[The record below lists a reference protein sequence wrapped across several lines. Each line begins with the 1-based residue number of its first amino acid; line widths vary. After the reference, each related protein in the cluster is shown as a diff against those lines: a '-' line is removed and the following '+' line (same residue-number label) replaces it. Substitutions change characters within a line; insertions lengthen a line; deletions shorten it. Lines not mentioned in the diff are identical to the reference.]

1 MGAVRN
7 KGILIMGYFSK
18 LGIIGWDRIEPVI
31 LGAILS
37 NKSVLLN
44 GYHGSNKTEGCK
56 RISEAVFGEG
66 TKFVP
71 YDTSLVNAD
80 DLLGFLNPA
89 KLAKGEMAFIST
101 PDSIWDA
108 TSCLLDEINRCNPY
122 NAAKFFE
129 IVRSRT
135 INGRETALEFVWA
148 ACNPPS
154 KYNTSHMDA
163 AQVSRFVVLNVPTF
177 RDLTVAQRRM
187 VMGLNTDDSVGSLKP
202 LIDAARVAKVSKGQ
216 EKAINEITMKLATT
230 LNGKGVEFSGRQ
242 VRDLHFL
249 LMNMDR
255 VSSTF
260 TDLPEISE
268 ESMTDAI
275 MGLVPECTGLIRTQ
289 ADATALRAEVVTIM
303 KGFKLSDPILTAST
317 VAELAKAQAKDVQG
331 WAGALTDMVM
341 VEEDPKAVTAG
352 WQEITKRGDI
362 PSAIFD
368 ALRQSFAA
376 KDAILTLTNL
386 DKDIPVVDAANVLAA
401 SLKTFG
407 PRATKKRKT
416 KSKK

>member
-1 MGAVRN
+1 MS
-7 KGILIMGYFSK
+7 YFSK
-18 LGIIGWDRIEPVI
+18 LGIIGWDRIEPII
-31 LGAILS
+31 LAAILS

-44 GYHGSNKTEGCK
+44 GAHGSNKTEGCK

-66 TKFVP
+66 SKFVP

-80 DLLGFLNPA
+80 DLLGFLHPGE
-89 KLAKGEMAFIST
+89 LAKGNMEYIST
-101 PDSIWDA
+101 PDSIWDC

-135 INGRETALEFVWA
+135 INGRETALQFVWA

-154 KYNTSHMDA
+154 KYNTAHMDA
-163 AQVSRFVVLNVPTF
+163 AQVSRFVVLNVPNF
-177 RDLTVAQRRM
+177 KDLTVAQRRAI
-187 VMGLNTDDSVGSLKP
+187 MGLNTDDSVGGSLKP
-202 LIDAARVAKVSKGQ
+202 LIDDARVAKVSRGQ

-242 VRDLHFL
+242 VRDLHSL

-275 MGLVPECTGLIRTQ
+275 MGLVPECTGLIRTN
-289 ADATALRAEVVTIM
+289 ADSTALRAEVVTIM

-331 WAGALTDMVM
+331 WAGALTDMLM
-341 VEEDPKAVTAG
+341 IEEDSKSVTAG
-352 WQEITKRGDI
+352 WQEITKRNDI
-362 PSAIFD
+362 PPAIFD
-368 ALRQSFAA
+368 TLRQSFAA
-376 KDAILTLTNL
+376 KDAILTLTNQG
-386 DKDIPVVDAANVLAA
+386 KDTPVVDAEDVLAA

-407 PRATKKRKT
+407 PRAQKKRKT
-416 KSKK
+416 KK

>member
-1 MGAVRN
+1 
-7 KGILIMGYFSK
+7 MGYFSK
-18 LGIIGWDRIEPVI
+18 LGIIGWDRIEPII

-37 NKSVLLN
+37 NKSVLLK
-44 GYHGSNKTEGCK
+44 GAHGSNKTEGCK
-56 RISEAVFGEG
+56 VISEAVFGEG

-80 DLLGFLNPA
+80 DLLGFLHPG
-89 KLAKGEMAFIST
+89 KLAKGEMAYIST

-135 INGRETALEFVWA
+135 INGRKTALEFVWA
-148 ACNPPS
+148 ACNPPD
-154 KYNTSHMDA
+154 KYNTAHMDA
-163 AQVSRFVVLNVPTF
+163 AQVSRFVVLTVPTF
-177 RDLTVAQRRM
+177 SDLSVAQRRNL
-187 VMGLNTDDSVGSLKP
+187 MGLNGDRTIGSLKP
-202 LIDAARVAKVSKGQ
+202 LIDAARKAKVSKAQ
-216 EKAINEITMKLATT
+216 AKSIDEKTMKLSTT
-230 LNGKGVEFSGRQ
+230 LNKKGVEFSGRQ
-242 VRDLHFL
+242 VRDLHAL

-255 VSSTF
+255 ISSTF
-260 TDLPEISE
+260 EDLPEISE

-275 MGLVPECTGLIRTQ
+275 MGLVPESTGLIRTT

-317 VAELAKAQAKDVQG
+317 VAELAKAQGKDMQG
-331 WAGALTDMVM
+331 WAGALTDMLM
-341 VEEDPKAVTAG
+341 VEEDPRAVAAG
-352 WQEITKRGDI
+352 WEEITKRKDI
-362 PSAIFD
+362 TPAIFD

-376 KDAILTLTNL
+376 KDAILTVTNKG
-386 DKDIPVVDAANVLAA
+386 KDTPIVDAADILAV

-407 PRATKKRKT
+407 PRSTPKKRKN